1 MNILFI
7 GDINGRPGRSAVK
20 QLLPDLVDEL
30 SLDLVIAN
38 IENASAGNGVTVDNY
53 EDLKK
58 CGIDVFTSGNHIW
71 DRKEAIPLLE
81 NNKEPIVRPANYPAG
96 VPGKGLWQCQIKSQ
110 KVVIINLMGRIFI
123 KEDLDDP
130 FRKADE
136 ILSDYKDCLTII
148 DFHAEATSEKRAFG
162 HYLDGKAGA
171 VIGTHTH
178 IPTADAQMLPKGT
191 AYITDVGFVGPQES
205 ILGVTK
211 ELVIER
217 FLTQVPNSFETAP
230 GPVVEFNAVL
240 MKADGTNVTSIEL
253 IRKIFEL

>member
-7 GDINGRPGRSAVK
+7 GDIDGRPGRSAVK
-20 QLLPDLVDEL
+20 QLLPELIDEH
-30 SLDLVIAN
+30 SIDLVIAN
-38 IENASAGNGVTVDNY
+38 IENASAGNGLTVDNY

-58 CGIDVFTSGNHIW
+58 AGIDVFTSGNHIW

-81 NNKEPIVRPANYPAG
+81 NTKEPIMRPANYPAG
-96 VPGKGLWQCQIKSQ
+96 VPGKGFWDIRIKQQ
-110 KVVIINLMGRIFI
+110 KVRILNLMGRVFI

-130 FRKADE
+130 FKKADE
-136 ILSDYKDCLTII
+136 ILNDCKDCLTIL
-148 DFHAEATSEKRAFG
+148 DFHAETTSEKRAMG
-162 HYLDGKAGA
+162 YYLDGKVGA

-178 IPTADAQMLPKGT
+178 IPTADAQILPKGT

-211 ELVIER
+211 EIVIER
-217 FLTQVPNSFETAP
+217 FLTQLPNSFETAP
-230 GPVVEFNAVL
+230 GPVVEFNAVF
-240 MKADGTNVTSIEL
+240 MKSDGEKIISIEL

>member
-7 GDINGRPGRSAVK
+7 GDIDGRPGRSATK
-20 QLLPDLVDEL
+20 RLLPDLIDEL

-38 IENASAGNGVTVDNY
+38 IENASAGNGITVDNY

-81 NNKEPIVRPANYPAG
+81 NNKEPIMRPANYPIG
-96 VPGKGLWQCQIKSQ
+96 VAGKGVWQMQVQSQ
-110 KVVIINLMGRIFI
+110 KVAIINLMGRIFI

-136 ILSDYKDCLTII
+136 ILTDYKDYLTII
-148 DFHAEATSEKRAFG
+148 DFHAETTSEKRAFG
-162 HYLDGKAGA
+162 YYLDGKVGA
-171 VIGTHTH
+171 IIGTHTH
-178 IPTADAQMLPKGT
+178 IPTADAQILPKGT

-240 MKADGTNVTSIEL
+240 MKADGTKVISIEL

>member
-20 QLLPDLVDEL
+20 QLLPDLVNEYN
-30 SLDLVIAN
+30 LDLVVAN
-38 IENASAGNGVTVDNY
+38 IENASAGNGLTVDNY

-58 CGIDVFTSGNHIW
+58 TGIDVFTSGNHIW

-81 NNKEPIVRPANYPAG
+81 NTKEPIMRPANYPAG
-96 VPGKGLWQCQIKSQ
+96 VPGKGFWDIRIKQQ
-110 KVVIINLMGRIFI
+110 KVRIINLMGRVFI

-130 FRKADE
+130 FKKADE
-136 ILSDYKDCLTII
+136 ILNDSKYFLTII
-148 DFHAEATSEKRAFG
+148 DFHAETTSEKRALG
-162 HYLDGKAGA
+162 YYLDGKVGA

-178 IPTADAQMLPKGT
+178 VPTADAQILPKGT

-211 ELVIER
+211 EIVIDR
-217 FLTQVPNSFETAP
+217 FLTQMPNSFETAS
-230 GPVVEFNAVL
+230 GPVTEFNAVL
-240 MKADGTNVTSIEL
+240 MKADSEKIISIEL
-253 IRKIFEL
+253 VRKIFEL